1 MAEYRRYI
9 YKPLSA
15 PVYVVGGMQGEVTST
30 YGERSKQVE
39 ARGDAP
45 AQGNRGA
52 PAPSGGQ
59 AGLDKRA
66 ILAIIRA
73 IARKHKLVLSFSDI
87 KDELLETDG
96 LLKAIR
102 DPDKIRIVWLWF
114 SLHDALREGE
124 IKHVYPIHRDKVIAS
139 PQELSDEQIQI
150 LREIAELY
158 DFGDYDIDIVRK
170 VDDIIHDMI
179 RMWNRECSGDSTLV
193 SAMLNLA
200 RENGLSV
207 NEVENTLPKDP
218 YGGHITYSVEDTV
231 FITIRYYPCE
241 CKGER
246 GDCIDADFEIN

>member
-1 MAEYRRYI
+1 
-9 YKPLSA
+9 
-15 PVYVVGGMQGEVTST
+15 MQGEVTST
-30 YGERSKQVE
+30 YGEGSKQVE

-59 AGLDKRA
+59 AGLEKRA
-66 ILAIIRA
+66 ILTIIRA

-87 KDELLETDG
+87 KDELLETDD
-96 LLKAIR
+96 L
-102 DPDKIRIVWLWF
+102 LWF
-114 SLHDALREGE
+114 SLHDALKEGE
-124 IKHVYPIHRDKVIAS
+124 IKHVYPIHRDKVVAS

-158 DFGDYDIDIVRK
+158 DFGDYYIDRK
-170 VDDIIHDMI
+170 VNDIIHDMI

-207 NEVENTLPKDP
+207 NKVENTLPKDP